1 MCEQCKNLYSDEED
15 TYMSRK
21 SKKYIVD
28 IVPVNI

>member
-21 SKKYIVD
+21 SVD